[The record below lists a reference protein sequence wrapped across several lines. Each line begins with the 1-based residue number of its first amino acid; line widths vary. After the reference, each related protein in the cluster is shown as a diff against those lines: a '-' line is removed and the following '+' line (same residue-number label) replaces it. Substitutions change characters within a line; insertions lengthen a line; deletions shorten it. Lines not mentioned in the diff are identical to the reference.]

1 MSEKILSRKW
11 DVWQE
16 RLGWEGNSH
25 LLGKMCPQNLGKEI
39 YSWVVIVRCD
49 QMMGMSRMC
58 WSILSDKGLYLCH
71 SKWRRPRRGCQ
82 AMGQECAGG
91 ARLLQIWEINPSV
104 RGEIDCF
111 VREVCWRQV
120 TRSVSWSMRDWLFA
134 GLRGFMSSYQTL
146 KIRPRLATN
155 IWSWA
160 ESNVYLANRWGNC
173 LYDLNTNK
181 DDRFGIQ
188 PPAIYTLPCKQPLLA
203 SIQRK
208 VFPSIKYQTR
218 LLHLHLEEKFLNKWS
233 SFIFGVQIIQQQQ
246 LSPC

>member
-1 MSEKILSRKW
+1 MFGKMSEKILSRKW

-16 RLGWEGNSH
+16 RLGWEGSSH
-25 LLGKMCPQNLGKEI
+25 LLWKMYPVSKVDDCTAVL
-39 YSWVVIVRCD
+39 SLVIRWL
-49 QMMGMSRMC
+49 GMSRMC

-82 AMGQECAGG
+82 AMGQEGAGR

-203 SIQRK
+203 STKDIK
-208 VFPSIKYQTR
+208 VF
-218 LLHLHLEEKFLNKWS
+218 L
-233 SFIFGVQIIQQQQ
+233 
-246 LSPC
+246 